1 MKDGDFVL
9 IDFVGRIKLTNE
21 IFDLTVEE
29 EAKKENIYN
38 KDQKYEPAFVI
49 IGARM
54 IVPGVDKQLLGMNVG
69 DEKTFDVPVKEAF
82 GPRDPRLIKILNI
95 NQFYKN
101 KINPVPNTF
110 VQIEGHTAKVQSVSG
125 GRVRTDFNSP
135 LAGKDLIYK
144 VKIVSQITDP
154 KEKIERIL
162 GQYRMGFRSVEVKE
176 KTATISSDKKMPEML
191 EKMITDI
198 VKKWVKEVEK
208 VTYIAPKEEKTRK

>member
-1 MKDGDFVL
+1 MKEGDFVM

-29 EAKKENIYN
+29 EAKKEGIWS

-54 IVPGVDKQLLGMNVG
+54 IVPGVDKQLMSMNVG
-69 DEKTFDVPVKEAF
+69 DEKTFDVPVNEAF
-82 GPRDPRLIKILNI
+82 GPRDVRLIKILNI

-110 VQIEGHTAKVQSVSG
+110 VQIEGQTAKVQSVSG

-144 VKIVSQITDP
+144 VKVVSQITDP

-162 GQYRMGFRSVEVKE
+162 GQYRLGFKSVGVKE
-176 KTATISSDKKMPEML
+176 KTATIVSDKKMPEML
-191 EKMITDI
+191 EKMITDL

-208 VTYIAPKEEKTRK
+208 VTYVAPKEEKTQK